1 MTFVGKIL
9 VVLVTAFSLFFLA
22 VSTVVFVTEKNWKED
37 RDKVKTELTKQQTKL
52 ADTTAALE
60 SATKDLE
67 QAKADHQ
74 AQTKAV
80 ELRIAELQSRIDAGQ
95 KELTETRATAAT
107 AQETLKTALSEADAR
122 KKETELLRQQLSAV
136 QQQSN
141 EFKLVQTELQDQIR
155 LLERDLESAKK
166 SNADLRERAGAFSA
180 ELRRNGLSDDFQR
193 IKGVN
198 TIPPTV
204 EGVVK
209 RVDARN
215 ERVEISIGSDDGL
228 VIGHEL
234 DVFRTAPQPDYLG
247 KIRIEAVDPDQAVGV
262 VIGKTVQGKKIQE
275 GDNVASSIRPRG

>member
-22 VSTVVFVTEKNWKED
+22 VSTVVFVTEKNWKQD

-52 ADTTAALE
+52 SDTTTALE
-60 SATKDLE
+60 VAKKDLE

-74 AQTKAV
+74 AQTKALD
-80 ELRIAELQSRIDAGQ
+80 LRIAELQNRIDTGQ

-107 AQETLKTALSEADAR
+107 AQETLKTALSEAEAR
-122 KKETELLRQQLSAV
+122 KKETDLLRQQLSAV

-141 EFKLVQTELQDQIR
+141 EFKLVQTELQDKIR
-155 LLERDLESAKK
+155 LLERDLETAKK
-166 SNADLRERAGAFSA
+166 NNADLRERAGAFSA

-209 RVDARN
+209 RVDPRN

-234 DVFRTAPQPDYLG
+234 DIFRTSPQPEYVG